1 MEFIVFVLFIL
12 VIYGVVKLQSLKSS
26 LDVMMTQLFKLAGDR
41 DSLQQQVNALRE
53 ELQELKNQPIHATP
67 GEVDHPI
74 VAPEP
79 SEPFIE
85 APALELEIPEVALS
99 LSEPEVPEEI
109 AAVALPDSTYVAAFS
124 TPKVPE
130 TAAQPTAYIPP
141 TPPEPSALFLFFK
154 KWERSFADN
163 WTGILGTAIMV
174 LGVGYLSI
182 YTALKVSPLFRV
194 LIIWAYAGLLMGSY
208 LVLKKKPLW
217 EKTGLWL
224 RSAGASLFLFG
235 CFGASQIPALQFIT
249 QTALGNGLLGMGI
262 GLNLWIGYSIKKQTF
277 LSLHVVLS
285 MLILCVIPEKSLLT
299 FLLAAGTAA
308 VGIILSYKEKW
319 EYHILTVIGSFL
331 VFDIWFNVTDSP
343 LTRLE
348 NKIAILGIVAVAV
361 SCILMQYR
369 KLYDHSAF
377 DQAGLTT
384 HLVNWGLFASG
395 LLMHA
400 TGSKFK
406 TVVLALGAALCFWA
420 SRVAKKRGITWL
432 YQVDFLVSFLLLSF
446 TIITL
451 NEWNVGMAIL
461 FLGLT
466 LTFNLGMLFT
476 HFEQQDFLHRI
487 LKIGYLA
494 YIGISLLISLK
505 VVVETDDFGIW
516 LYGLIAHSLLVLGL
530 HVYSLGLDKWKSFDA
545 FYGLPSV
552 ALNGLFAIG
561 LQLLLVALVYHETT
575 HNLFIYVLMG
585 TALLWSV
592 LILFRTSVLLNLGR
606 IFFFILAGIEVIYLT
621 LEGAEHWRDG
631 IYLLA
636 IALIVGL
643 QWRKP
648 EWEKNRF
655 FVRFALGLVATLF
668 LIVLNF
674 KYGYYQPILS
684 TLGFFGLAFG
694 LVRIVHHLIRSEPN
708 ELELAKFFKILYG
721 LTFFC
726 LLFYVSSEVS
736 SFSWVEKVGCFGI
749 GLALPLVNL
758 GLSHRF
764 AQRYPATD
772 PFLISKTH
780 EAFALFLMT
789 QSIGFWVVPLPYAII
804 YFGGIPVVYFMLF
817 EKSNWF
823 EPLRF
828 FALLQ
833 LIFSFSYS
841 VPELA
846 KVIQIYDPV
855 ATLYYAIG
863 FLLALGYALAQ
874 FRSTKSGGSDYL
886 VKTTYVLNLF
896 LLLFLYQSVIDLYF
910 GLTLMSVALCNYY
923 LRFQKNIGI
932 HRVIPDGVALLGL
945 IVSLHYALNHEAH
958 FNGMEWLV
966 YLGIFGFAWV
976 LIFLM
981 QRTSM
986 HPMENGWRQILVNI
1000 WVSVLLF
1007 SQLDQKWMPFYWA
1020 VMAVIQLYLV
1030 HRKVTFHAS
1039 IPLIYFML
1047 ANLHLGILGFWYYH
1061 PDYLPFYLGLMG
1073 VLGLF
1078 VGLAYRILNPFPLKN
1093 SLLIYPVTLSIGLFL
1108 YLTFDKGALTFFW
1121 VLEALGLL
1129 VLSITLKEKYFRY
1142 VSLSVVGLCIVRL
1155 MFFDLSNTDFLI
1167 RAMVLLGVG
1176 IVLLVM
1182 NSLFKKYKDR
1192 LD

>member
-1 MEFIVFVLFIL
+1 
-12 VIYGVVKLQSLKSS
+12 
-26 LDVMMTQLFKLAGDR
+26 
-41 DSLQQQVNALRE
+41 
-53 ELQELKNQPIHATP
+53 
-67 GEVDHPI
+67 
-74 VAPEP
+74 
-79 SEPFIE
+79 
-85 APALELEIPEVALS
+85 
-99 LSEPEVPEEI
+99 
-109 AAVALPDSTYVAAFS
+109 
-124 TPKVPE
+124 
-130 TAAQPTAYIPP
+130 
-141 TPPEPSALFLFFK
+141 
-154 KWERSFADN
+154 
-163 WTGILGTAIMV
+163 
-174 LGVGYLSI
+174 
-182 YTALKVSPLFRV
+182 
-194 LIIWAYAGLLMGSY
+194 
-208 LVLKKKPLW
+208 
-217 EKTGLWL
+217 
-224 RSAGASLFLFG
+224 
-235 CFGASQIPALQFIT
+235 
-249 QTALGNGLLGMGI
+249 
-262 GLNLWIGYSIKKQTF
+262 
-277 LSLHVVLS
+277 
-285 MLILCVIPEKSLLT
+285 
-299 FLLAAGTAA
+299 
-308 VGIILSYKEKW
+308 
-319 EYHILTVIGSFL
+319 
-331 VFDIWFNVTDSP
+331 
-343 LTRLE
+343 
-348 NKIAILGIVAVAV
+348 
-361 SCILMQYR
+361 
-369 KLYDHSAF
+369 
-377 DQAGLTT
+377 
-384 HLVNWGLFASG
+384 
-395 LLMHA
+395 
-400 TGSKFK
+400 
-406 TVVLALGAALCFWA
+406 
-420 SRVAKKRGITWL
+420 
-432 YQVDFLVSFLLLSF
+432 
-446 TIITL
+446 
-451 NEWNVGMAIL
+451 
-461 FLGLT
+461 
-466 LTFNLGMLFT
+466 
-476 HFEQQDFLHRI
+476 
-487 LKIGYLA
+487 
-494 YIGISLLISLK
+494 
-505 VVVETDDFGIW
+505 
-516 LYGLIAHSLLVLGL
+516 
-530 HVYSLGLDKWKSFDA
+530 
-545 FYGLPSV
+545 
-552 ALNGLFAIG
+552 
-561 LQLLLVALVYHETT
+561 
-575 HNLFIYVLMG
+575 
-585 TALLWSV
+585 
-592 LILFRTSVLLNLGR
+592 
-606 IFFFILAGIEVIYLT
+606 
-621 LEGAEHWRDG
+621 
-631 IYLLA
+631 
-636 IALIVGL
+636 
-643 QWRKP
+643 
-648 EWEKNRF
+648 
-655 FVRFALGLVATLF
+655 
-668 LIVLNF
+668 VLNF
-674 KYGYYQPILS
+674 KYGYYQPLLS

-694 LVRIVHHLIRSEPN
+694 LVRIVHHLILSEPN

-758 GLSHRF
+758 GFSHRF
-764 AQRYPATD
+764 ALRYPATD

-789 QSIGFWVVPLPYAII
+789 QSIGFWVVPSPYAII

-846 KVIQIYDPV
+846 EVIQIYDPV

-932 HRVIPDGVALLGL
+932 HRFVPDGVALLGL
-945 IVSLHYALNHEAH
+945 IVSLHYGLNHEAH

-976 LIFLM
+976 LIFLI

-1000 WVSVLLF
+1000 WVSALLF

-1047 ANLHLGILGFWYYH
+1047 ANLHLGILGFWYYQ

-1078 VGLAYRILNPFPLKN
+1078 VGLAYRILNSFPLKN

-1167 RAMVLLGVG
+1167 RALVLLGVG